1 MNADGPQPSLGVGPL
16 AKRVAGLR
24 GWRRALAAVA
34 LGAAAAAAQPPLH
47 LYPALVVA
55 FTGLVWL
62 LEGAGGRRSA
72 FTDGWL
78 FGAGYFVAGLYWVSG
93 ALLVDAAR
101 FAWLIPFAVLGLSF
115 GFAVFAGAAALLAH
129 LLRPPRAFPGGMSRV
144 CVLAAAWTF
153 MEWMR
158 GWMFTGF
165 PWNLVGAV
173 WVEELPVLQMAAWVG
188 VYGLSLLT
196 VYSAG
201 AFSVLAVGGRYRWQ
215 AACSGVGLMAALAV
229 IGAVRLDTAPSG
241 QTEGVRLRIVQPNI
255 SQRDKIRSDLQFDAF
270 SKLAIMSEGGEGV
283 THVIWPEAATP
294 MPMLRNPSNLSL
306 IRRAVPM
313 DGVLVTGTVRFRR
326 DARGRVNGAWNSV
339 VGIDGEGRV
348 VGVYDKHHLVPFGE
362 YMPLRSILPVSRV
375 VPGLLDFSAGPGPR
389 TLTLPGLP
397 PFSPLICYEV
407 IFPGAV
413 VADGPRPAWLLNV
426 TNDGWFGMSSGPY
439 QHFASA
445 RMRAVEEGLPLVR
458 AANTGISGV
467 VDPYGR
473 VLHRLGLGERG
484 VVDSALPLPTS
495 TMYSRTGDIPTAAAV
510 LLIFAV
516 CLAMSRKPKTER

>member
-1 MNADGPQPSLGVGPL
+1 MNADSPQSSLGLGPL
-16 AKRVAGLR
+16 AKRVAGVR
-24 GWRRALAAVA
+24 GWRRALTAIA
-34 LGAAAAAAQPPLH
+34 LGAAAATAQPPLH

-62 LEGAGGRRSA
+62 LEGAGGRRHA
-72 FTDGWL
+72 FIDGWL
-78 FGAGYFVAGLYWVSG
+78 FGVGYFVAGLYWVSG

-115 GFAVFAGAAALLAH
+115 GFAVFVGAATLLVH
-129 LLRPPRAFPGGMSRV
+129 LLRPPQAFPGGVSRV
-144 CVLAAAWTF
+144 CALAAAWTF

-158 GWMFTGF
+158 GWMLTGF
-165 PWNLVGAV
+165 PWNPVGAV
-173 WVEELPVLQMAAWVG
+173 WVEELPVLQTAAWVG

-201 AFSVLAVGGRYRWQ
+201 AFAGLASGGRRRWQ
-215 AACSGVGLMAALAV
+215 VACAGVGLMAVLA
-229 IGAVRLDTAPSG
+229 IMGAVRLDAAPSG
-241 QTEGVRLRIVQPNI
+241 QTEGVELRIVQPNI
-255 SQRDKIRSDLQFDAF
+255 PQREKIQNDLQFAAF
-270 SKLAIMSEGGEGV
+270 SRLVMMSEGGEGT

-294 MPMLRNPSNLSL
+294 LPMLRNPSNRSM
-306 IRRAVPM
+306 IRRAVPP
-313 DGVLVTGTVRFRR
+313 DGVLITGTVRFRR
-326 DARGRVNGAWNSV
+326 DAGGRINGAWNSIAGINGEGMV
-339 VGIDGEGRV
+339 VGI
-348 VGVYDKHHLVPFGE
+348 YDKHHLVPFGE
-362 YMPLRSILPVSRV
+362 YMPLRSILPISRV

-389 TLTLPGLP
+389 TLMLPGLP

-413 VADGPRPAWLLNV
+413 VADGLRPAWLLNV

-473 VLHRLGLGERG
+473 VLDRLGLGERG
-484 VVDSALPLPTS
+484 VIDSALPLPTA
-495 TMYSRTGDIPTAAAV
+495 TVYARTGDLPTATVV
-510 LLIFAV
+510 LLIFAA
-516 CLAMSRKPKTER
+516 CLFISRKPKTE